1 MTIKF
6 RGVTFAYP
14 GRKPVFKDLVLDL
27 PGDKTTLLTGENGTG
42 KTTLAM
48 LAAGLLH
55 AQDGRI
61 HYEYQELP
69 YPFTGEIYKH
79 LSYLKQAT
87 EHNLL
92 GVNPLEDLLLWLLSS
107 DHKVYESD
115 LRIGRNLQDWD
126 LSEKKLTPLWEL
138 SAGELKSLVLAG
150 ISLHKSRY
158 WILDEPLSS
167 LDEKHIGLFLN
178 IIRTKRSN
186 SPGML
191 IISHQTVLFRDL
203 VDKTITLSDK
213 GIVES
218 EK

>member
-1 MTIKF
+1 MTTKF

-14 GRKPVFKDLVLDL
+14 GQKPVFRDLVLDL
-27 PGDKTTLLTGENGTG
+27 PADKTVLLNGENGAG
-42 KTTLAM
+42 KTTLAA

-55 AQDGRI
+55 PQEGRI
-61 HYEYQELP
+61 HYEYQGLP
-69 YPFTGEIYKH
+69 YPHKGEIYKH
-79 LSYLKQAT
+79 ISLLKQET

-92 GVNPLEDLLLWLLSS
+92 GVNPLDDLLLWLLSS
-107 DHKVYESD
+107 DDKVYESD
-115 LRIGRNLQDWD
+115 LRIARSLRDWNLAD
-126 LSEKKLTPLWEL
+126 KKHTPLWEL
-138 SAGELKSLVLAG
+138 SAGELKCLALAG

-167 LDEKHIGLFLN
+167 LDESHVQLLLQ
-178 IIRTKRSN
+178 IIKTKRQA

-191 IISHQTVLFRDL
+191 IISHQTDLFMD
-203 VDKTITLSDK
+203 VADKVINLSDK